1 MNRLREIIVIAIIG
15 LALFFLLALASYHS
29 TDSSWSHVGAGATR
43 NLTGVVGAWIAD
55 ITFVL
60 TGYVSFMLPFLMAA
74 MAVMQWKN
82 IHNID
87 EKHNALWLRVVGLL
101 VFVLM
106 ATSLLS
112 LYLKPFS
119 IMPAGS
125 GGVIGSIIGQILLKL
140 INITGSSIFLMV
152 GLLSGLTLC
161 LDISWLKVADA
172 VGRAVFAALNK
183 LWQRMPRLT
192 LAHLKSSS
200 QVPKLPEQ
208 EEEED
213 LPEIMPMLQART
225 PTKKSVPPVSVAP
238 VITDYSP
245 PPKIV
250 EKVIIEKAVA
260 EKAEVIEK
268 APKPAKPKPAS
279 PSLPV
284 NGDALLSL
292 ELLNPPEHLSQN
304 RMSETEL
311 TMLSQ
316 EVEQRLLDF
325 GIKVEVVA
333 AHPGPVITR
342 FELLPAPG
350 IKASRITNLA
360 MDLAR
365 SLSVRSVRIVEVIP
379 GKAVVGLEIPNRVR
393 EVVYLKEVLESK
405 PYQEAKSPLSLA
417 LGKDIA
423 GYPVVVDLAKMP
435 HLLVAG
441 TTGAGKSVGLN
452 AMLLSLLYKATPAEV
467 RLIMVDP
474 KMLEL
479 SIYEG
484 IPHLLTPVVTDMKE
498 AANALRWC
506 VAEME
511 KRYRLMATQGVRN
524 IGGYNEKVSEAKK
537 NGEPIKAPEWYA
549 SSVENGELTTL
560 PMIVVV
566 IDEFADMIMV
576 VGKKV
581 EQLIARIA
589 QKARAAGIHLILAT
603 QRPSVNVITG
613 LIKAN
618 IPTRIAFQVSSKI
631 DSRTILDQQGAQQLL
646 GHGDMLYLAPGA
658 GVPVR
663 VHGAFVADEEVH
675 RVVAAWRAQG
685 DPDYLELGLQQHD
698 SDDGDSGSGMGDDE
712 DAENDKLYDQ
722 AVQIVLETRK
732 ASISGVQRRLR
743 IGYNRAARLIESME
757 NAGLVGPM
765 EQNGSRE
772 VYAPNA

>member
-29 TDSSWSHVGAGATR
+29 TDSSWSHVGKGATH

-60 TGYVSFMLPFLMAA
+60 TGYISFMLPFLIAA

-82 IHNID
+82 IHNIA
-87 EKHNALWLRVVGLL
+87 EKHNALWLRIVGLVL
-101 VFVLM
+101 FVLM

-112 LYLKPFS
+112 LYMKPFS
-119 IMPAGS
+119 TMPAGS
-125 GGVIGSIIGQILLKL
+125 GGVIGSIIGQVLLKL
-140 INITGSSIFLMV
+140 INITGASIFLAV

-161 LDISWLKVADA
+161 LDISWLKVADSL
-172 VGRAVFAALNK
+172 GRLVLSSLNK
-183 LWQRMPRLT
+183 LWQKMPRLT
-192 LAHLKSSS
+192 LAHLKSSPKA
-200 QVPKLPEQ
+200 PKLMDKED
-208 EEEED
+208 EED
-213 LPEIMPMLQART
+213 LPEVIPMLQARA
-225 PTKKSVPPVSVAP
+225 PMKKIAPVAP
-238 VITDYSP
+238 VVMPEYSP
-245 PPKIV
+245 PPK
-250 EKVIIEKAVA
+250 
-260 EKAEVIEK
+260 VIEK
-268 APKPAKPKPAS
+268 IDEASSSRGTDRGIQKSVKAKPSSQPM
-279 PSLPV
+279 LHE
-284 NGDALLSL
+284 GDSLLSL
-292 ELLNPPEHLSQN
+292 DLLNPPEHLSQN

-325 GIKVEVVA
+325 GIKVEVVG

-360 MDLAR
+360 TDLAR
-365 SLSVRSVRIVEVIP
+365 SLSVVRVRIVEVIP
-379 GKAVVGLEIPNRVR
+379 GKSVVGLEIPNRVR
-393 EVVYLKEVLESK
+393 EIVYLKEVLESK
-405 PYQEAKSPLSLA
+405 QYQEAKSPLSLA

-524 IGGYNEKVSEAKK
+524 IGGYNEKVLEAKK
-537 NGEPIKAPEWYA
+537 KGEPIKAPEWYA

-675 RVVAAWRAQG
+675 RVVAAWRNQG
-685 DPDYLELGLQQHD
+685 EPDYLELGLQQHD
-698 SDDGDSGSGMGDDE
+698 SDEGGSDDGFGSDDE
-712 DAENDKLYDQ
+712 DGEGDKLYDQ

-732 ASISGVQRRLR
+732 ASISGIQRRLR

-772 VYAPNA
+772 VYAPNS

>member
-15 LALFFLLALASYHS
+15 LALFFLLALASYHN
-29 TDSSWSHVGAGATR
+29 TDSCWSHVGKGVTH
-43 NLTGVVGAWIAD
+43 NLIGVVGAWIAD
-55 ITFVL
+55 ISFVL
-60 TGYVSFMLPFLMAA
+60 AGYVAFMLPFLMTA

-82 IHNID
+82 IHPIE
-87 EKHNALWLRVVGLL
+87 EKHNALWLRIVG
-101 VFVLM
+101 FVIFILM

-119 IMPAGS
+119 VMPAGS
-125 GGVIGSIIGQILLKL
+125 GGVVGSIIGQALLRS
-140 INITGSSIFLMV
+140 INITGASIFLMV
-152 GLLSGLTLC
+152 GILSGLTLC
-161 LDISWLKVADA
+161 LDISWLKIAD
-172 VGRAVFAALNK
+172 VLGRRVLSVLNK
-183 LWQRMPRLT
+183 LWQKMPRLT
-192 LAHLKSSS
+192 LAHLKSSQES
-200 QVPKLPEQ
+200 EQVTLENK

-213 LPEIMPMLQART
+213 LPEIMPLLQARA
-225 PTKKSVPPVSVAP
+225 PIKKSVAAPISTPVAEYTPS
-238 VITDYSP
+238 
-245 PPKIV
+245 PKIV
-250 EKVIIEKAVA
+250 EKNLPIEKVS
-260 EKAEVIEK
+260 KPVK
-268 APKPAKPKPAS
+268 PKSTPASLPAK
-279 PSLPV
+279 
-284 NGDALLSL
+284 GDALLSL

-360 MDLAR
+360 TDLAR

-405 PYQEAKSPLSLA
+405 QYQESKSSLSLA

-524 IGGYNEKVSEAKK
+524 ISGYNEKIIEAKK
-537 NGEPIKAPEWYA
+537 KGEPIKAPEWYA
-549 SSVENGELTTL
+549 SQVENGELTTL

-685 DPDYLELGLQQHD
+685 EPDYLELGLQQHD
-698 SDDGDSGSGMGDDE
+698 SEDGDSEGGMGNDE

-732 ASISGVQRRLR
+732 ASISGIQRRLR

-757 NAGLVGPM
+757 AAGLVGPM

-772 VYAPNA
+772 VYAPNS